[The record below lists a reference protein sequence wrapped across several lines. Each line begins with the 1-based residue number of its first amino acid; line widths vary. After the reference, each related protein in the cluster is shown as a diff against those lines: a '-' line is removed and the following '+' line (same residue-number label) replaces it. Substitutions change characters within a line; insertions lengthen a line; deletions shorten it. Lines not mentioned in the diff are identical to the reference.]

1 MINNLA
7 TTQMIQNII
16 NGTTP
21 PTQAANATNATNAEN
36 ATSAITA
43 TNAENA
49 TNATNAESAANATF
63 FGTCSS
69 AASTSAKTVTIDGFT
84 SENLTNGTR
93 IAVYFTYNNTSS
105 SPTLNVSSTGALNLV
120 TQTGTELTG
129 TVGDWA
135 AGSLVSFVYYNNE
148 WVLQSPTLI
157 ATLNGAEYFAGNT
170 EPTWYAPTSAGTDGY
185 VLVSNGS
192 GAPSWVNLLGSA
204 TLKSTLTATGQT
216 YNSSVAFNKYAY
228 VFIQVEINDGAGS
241 TYVYNF
247 FFTPAMLNAIG
258 DQGIGYSDNRGG
270 GGAIAFPSTTSFT
283 SGWYDNFG
291 RGSMS
296 FSRVRLYTG
305 TQLN

>member
-1 MINNLA
+1 MVNNLA
-7 TTQMIQNII
+7 TLQMIQNVI

-21 PTQAANATNATNAEN
+21 PTQA
-36 ATSAITA
+36 
-43 TNAENA
+43 ENA
-49 TNATNAESAANATF
+49 TNADKVGNALTASVNGVSKTFDGSAAVDLGDLYPPESKGTDGYLWESNGSTNPSWQQPIITNVNGNATR
-63 FGTCSS
+63 G
-69 AASTSAKTVTIDGFT
+69 KTV
-84 SENLTNGTR
+84 
-93 IAVYFTYNNTSS
+93 
-105 SPTLNVSSTGALNLV
+105 
-120 TQTGTELTG
+120 
-129 TVGDWA
+129 
-135 AGSLVSFVYYNNE
+135 
-148 WVLQSPTLI
+148 
-157 ATLNGAEYFAGNT
+157 
-170 EPTWYAPTSAGTDGY
+170 YAPTSAGTKGY
-185 VLVSNGS
+185 IPVSNGS

-228 VFIQVEINDGAGS
+228 VFIKVDINDGAGS
-241 TYVYNF
+241 TYAYNF

-296 FSRVRLYTG
+296 FSRVRIYTG